1 MPVTS
6 AISPQSIG
14 FPTREERRRSPRRP
28 HTAHAVI
35 ASPTGGRRTEVACFD
50 LSKHGVG
57 LTLTTHIPAETFHV
71 LELGLGEQKIVTEI
85 HVLSCHR
92 QDDGTFRVHAEFC

>member
-6 AISPQSIG
+6 AISPQSTALPMG
-14 FPTREERRRSPRRP
+14 HERRRSQRRP
-28 HTAHAVI
+28 HTAQAFVS
-35 ASPTGGRRTEVACFD
+35 SPTGGGRTEVACFD

-57 LTLTTHIPAETFHV
+57 LTLTTHIPAGTFHR

-85 HVLSCHR
+85 HVLSCQR